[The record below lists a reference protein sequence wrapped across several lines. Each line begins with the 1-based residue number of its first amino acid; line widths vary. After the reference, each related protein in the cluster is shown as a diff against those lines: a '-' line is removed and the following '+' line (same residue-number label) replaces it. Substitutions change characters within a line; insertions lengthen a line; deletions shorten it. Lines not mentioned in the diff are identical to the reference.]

1 MTHSSFSHTSGVLL
15 AALLLLVSEIPGADW
30 PEWREVEGR
39 GIWTETG
46 IVERFTEE
54 GLKPVWRASIASGYT
69 GPTVADERVYV
80 MDRLTQP
87 EQVER
92 VHCFD

>member
-1 MTHSSFSHTSGVLL
+1 LTHSSFSHTSGVLL

-30 PEWREVEGR
+30 PQWREVEGR

-54 GLKPVWRASIASGYT
+54 GLKPVWRTSIASGYT